1 MQLQTFAW
9 YWTGEGIQREFTITT
24 TSFSSSFLPFFLLII
39 STMSNNIAQ
48 KVKLIHRINDLQ
60 TELYDKPVNETM
72 FDFLIEQSEGGL
84 SGIVLAL
91 LMIRAI
97 RREENP

>member
-1 MQLQTFAW
+1 
-9 YWTGEGIQREFTITT
+9 
-24 TSFSSSFLPFFLLII
+24 
-39 STMSNNIAQ
+39 MSNNIAQ

-60 TELYDKPVNETM
+60 TELYDKPVNESM

-84 SGIVLAL
+84 SGIILAL

>member
-1 MQLQTFAW
+1 
-9 YWTGEGIQREFTITT
+9 
-24 TSFSSSFLPFFLLII
+24 
-39 STMSNNIAQ
+39 MSNNIAQ